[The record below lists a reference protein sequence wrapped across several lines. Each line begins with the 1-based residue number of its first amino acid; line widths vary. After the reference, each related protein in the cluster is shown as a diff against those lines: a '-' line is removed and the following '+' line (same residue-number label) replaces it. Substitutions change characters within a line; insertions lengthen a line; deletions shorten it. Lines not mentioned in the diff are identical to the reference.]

1 VTERRTLAGAVAAAA
16 LAGLLPLG
24 LPSQAQ
30 TQNLSLGGRLGD
42 KALLVIDGQP
52 QLLAPGQSA
61 RGVRLIE
68 LRERQARVEQGGQV
82 LTLDMGQPAQVGSPQ
97 GSASGTRI
105 VLSASSGGHFETTG
119 SINGKSVPFLVD
131 TGATLVTLS
140 RDLADRIGL
149 DYQNGPRTLTQTANG
164 TAGGWR
170 VSLASVRIRD
180 VEVHQIDAMVLEQPM
195 PVVLLGNSFLSRFNL
210 QREGSQMV
218 LSRR

>member
-1 VTERRTLAGAVAAAA
+1 MTKLRFATAGLAAAA
-16 LAGLLPLG
+16 LLLTSSPA
-24 LPSQAQ
+24 PA
-30 TQNLSLGGRLGD
+30 QNLSLGGRLGD

-68 LRERQARVEQGGQV
+68 LRDRQARVEQGGQI
-82 LTLDMGQPAQVGSPQ
+82 LTLDMAEPARVGAGQSPT
-97 GSASGTRI
+97 AGTKI
-105 VLSASSGGHFETTG
+105 ILSASSGGHFETPG

-149 DYQNGPRTLTQTANG
+149 DYQSGPRALTQTANG
-164 TAGGWR
+164 AAPGWR

-180 VEVHQIDAMVLEQPM
+180 VEVHQIDTMVLEQPL

-218 LSRR
+218 LNRR